1 MKLCRRLATDHPRI
15 SDNAPEVFIRD
26 EIIPN
31 GVIGTNIPK
40 TECLFLSTR
49 RSTPLLWAV
58 VERGQGRQRPQEG
71 EGASAVPFT
80 ASALFCTTPT
90 FSRLLDLIGC
100 GCVDLVLRLFYQW
113 LVYRENGSQFRSVD
127 ENAEFPVTPLPSEA
141 GYPEYSPGQTGHPYL
156 NYSRCKYSCCLF
168 FIKLKLW

>member
-49 RSTPLLWAV
+49 RCTPLLWAM

-90 FSRLLDLIGC
+90 FLVASWTSSVADVLILCFGCFISDWFTVKMVRSFAQWTKTLSFPSRLSP
-100 GCVDLVLRLFYQW
+100 QK
-113 LVYRENGSQFRSVD
+113 Q
-127 ENAEFPVTPLPSEA
+127 ATPSILPDKQATPISIT
-141 GYPEYSPGQTGHPYL
+141 PDV
-156 NYSRCKYSCCLF
+156 SRVVVF
-168 FIKLKLW
+168 FL